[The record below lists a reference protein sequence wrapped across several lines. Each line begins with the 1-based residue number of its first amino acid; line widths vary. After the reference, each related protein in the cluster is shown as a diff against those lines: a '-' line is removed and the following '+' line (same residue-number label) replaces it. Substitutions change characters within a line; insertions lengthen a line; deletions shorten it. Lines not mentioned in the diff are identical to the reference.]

1 METALT
7 YVTLIVIWRFLLI
20 LDHRKRME
28 CGDIEKPC
36 DVAILHAYYLNMG
49 RLSII
54 DYIIA
59 QVILAL

>member
-1 METALT
+1 M
-7 YVTLIVIWRFLLI
+7 

-28 CGDIEKPC
+28 CGDIEKHC
-36 DVAILHAYYLNMG
+36 EVAILHAYYLNVG

-54 DYIIA
+54 DYIIV

>member
-1 METALT
+1 
-7 YVTLIVIWRFLLI
+7 
-20 LDHRKRME
+20 ME

-36 DVAILHAYYLNMG
+36 EVAILHAYYLNVG